1 MRKVPRPHSESFN
14 AFARSKICVAISSIV
29 RYIAN
34 SLQEHPMIEEGSNRW

>member
-1 MRKVPRPHSESFN
+1 
-14 AFARSKICVAISSIV
+14 V